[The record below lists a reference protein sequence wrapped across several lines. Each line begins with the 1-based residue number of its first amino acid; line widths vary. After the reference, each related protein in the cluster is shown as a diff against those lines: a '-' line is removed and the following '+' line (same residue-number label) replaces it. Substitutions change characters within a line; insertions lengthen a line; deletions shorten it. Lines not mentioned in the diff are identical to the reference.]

1 MHLFDRALILHRNGF
16 GWLGI
21 KHVSWRNEQA
31 TKDPDLM
38 VPSTYSATGS
48 ISLPELSNSLE
59 MLKTASDMAHEM
71 NTDAS
76 AKCNPGPVICMF
88 NTKVIFGSASSH
100 IRLPN
105 PKQAFVGSASCFRP
119 VKRSGLNSSG
129 REYTRESCRICLKN
143 VHLASDAPSG
153 WLCTKS

>member
-1 MHLFDRALILHRNGF
+1 MHFLDRALIVHWNGF

-21 KHVSWRNEQA
+21 PYVSQRNEQT

-76 AKCNPGPVICMF
+76 AKCNPGPVMCMF
-88 NTKVIFGSASSH
+88 STKVISDMLPH
-100 IRLPN
+100 I
-105 PKQAFVGSASCFRP
+105 FVCQIQNKHSWDQLLA
-119 VKRSGLNSSG
+119 SG
-129 REYTRESCRICLKN
+129 R
-143 VHLASDAPSG
+143 
-153 WLCTKS
+153 